1 MLNYIYVGNGR
12 KWLLTVR
19 FYNGASNDLLSIC
32 SIALQCRTRVSEI
45 SEWQDCVCA
54 VQHAGQ
60 AIINAIVVQFP
71 VDFARAI
78 ARALTCYRDVLSR
91 FDV

>member
-1 MLNYIYVGNGR
+1 M
-12 KWLLTVR
+12 
-19 FYNGASNDLLSIC
+19 
-32 SIALQCRTRVSEI
+32 
-45 SEWQDCVCA
+45 CA

-78 ARALTCYRDVLSR
+78 TRALTCYRDVLSR
-91 FDV
+91 FDVWIFRVNTAGVAVGAWRK